1 MIALGALLASGWT
14 ARAAPPPLE
23 LYGKLPSIEQAT
35 LSPSGKLVAYV
46 LTDGEKRTVG
56 VESFPDRKPVF
67 IGNAGAAKVRDLAW
81 AGDQHLIL
89 TTSTTKQA
97 MGVVGPRVEN
107 MLASD
112 IDLST
117 FKVRPLMENFQRVNE
132 PMNIVL
138 GVPDARMV
146 DGKPVAFARGFYFD
160 AGEGRVGLFRIDL
173 ERHVAKLIEPGAPHG
188 ASADWIIDP
197 QGKPVVQES
206 YNYDTGAYLLQIK
219 AANGLWRKAQSF
231 AETIDPPNLMGFS
244 RDGKSVLVNV
254 NDDTLGSGWREL
266 SPETGSWGDL
276 MKSTDG
282 ESAIDERTTGKLIGT
297 RELVGDTLAYTF
309 FDPHD
314 AAVWR
319 AVNKAYPG
327 DLVSLVSWSDDR
339 KRILVR
345 VDSAELGP
353 AYALVDLTTGQAT
366 WLGPEYAGLKSE
378 DVSPVRPVRYKAA
391 DGLEITGYLTVPH
404 GRQAHNL
411 PLVVLPHGGPHARDT
426 PGFDWWAQALA
437 SRGYAVLQVNYRGSS
452 GLGADFFAAGFGEFG
467 RKMQTDLSDG
477 VRHLV
482 QDGLVDP
489 KRVCIVG
496 GSYGGYAALAG
507 ATLDRG
513 VYRCAV
519 SYAGVS
525 DLRSDL
531 KDSIS
536 KEGESA
542 GRFWLRYVGA
552 KNIDDPL
559 LDQRS
564 PAAHAGDV
572 DIPILLIHGRDDTIV
587 TISQSRRMA
596 DALRKA
602 GKPVELIEL
611 SSEDHWL
618 SRGETRLQM
627 LKATVAFLE
636 KNNPPD

>member
-1 MIALGALLASGWT
+1 
-14 ARAAPPPLE
+14 
-23 LYGKLPSIEQAT
+23 
-35 LSPSGKLVAYV
+35 
-46 LTDGEKRTVG
+46 
-56 VESFPDRKPVF
+56 
-67 IGNAGAAKVRDLAW
+67 
-81 AGDQHLIL
+81 
-89 TTSTTKQA
+89 
-97 MGVVGPRVEN
+97 
-107 MLASD
+107 
-112 IDLST
+112 
-117 FKVRPLMENFQRVNE
+117 
-132 PMNIVL
+132 
-138 GVPDARMV
+138 
-146 DGKPVAFARGFYFD
+146 
-160 AGEGRVGLFRIDL
+160 
-173 ERHVAKLIEPGAPHG
+173 
-188 ASADWIIDP
+188 
-197 QGKPVVQES
+197 
-206 YNYDTGAYLLQIK
+206 
-219 AANGLWRKAQSF
+219 
-231 AETIDPPNLMGFS
+231 
-244 RDGKSVLVNV
+244 
-254 NDDTLGSGWREL
+254 
-266 SPETGSWGDL
+266 
-276 MKSTDG
+276 
-282 ESAIDERTTGKLIGT
+282 
-297 RELVGDTLAYTF
+297 
-309 FDPHD
+309 
-314 AAVWR
+314 
-319 AVNKAYPG
+319 
-327 DLVSLVSWSDDR
+327 
-339 KRILVR
+339 
-345 VDSAELGP
+345 
-353 AYALVDLTTGQAT
+353 
-366 WLGPEYAGLKSE
+366 
-378 DVSPVRPVRYKAA
+378 
-391 DGLEITGYLTVPH
+391 
-404 GRQAHNL
+404 
-411 PLVVLPHGGPHARDT
+411 VVLPHGGPHARDT